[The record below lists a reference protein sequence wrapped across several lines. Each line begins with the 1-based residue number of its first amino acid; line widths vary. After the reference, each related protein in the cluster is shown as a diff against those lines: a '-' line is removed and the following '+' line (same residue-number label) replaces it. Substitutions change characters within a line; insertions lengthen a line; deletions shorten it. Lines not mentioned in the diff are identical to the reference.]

1 MCDDDIW
8 DKLAVD
14 MWTDIPDDIISDVQN
29 NTISNDIIWDLIMNS
44 RLRHTYENFS
54 YQLAMKIY
62 RITVYHNH
70 ENEMMTTSDFRSFES
85 KYSRVK
91 HQIKKQYK
99 RCQNKKRRIEKLSL
113 INFIENSEYK
123 KEIYDILSHIDTTA
137 ELKKY
142 DDKMMIEN
150 YINNI
155 GFLPKITKNIQK
167 SKNNVKFLDVDDD

>member
-14 MWTDIPDDIISDVQN
+14 MWADIPDDIISDIQN
-29 NTISNDIIWDLIMNS
+29 NIISNDIIWDLIMNN

-54 YQLAMKIY
+54 YQLDMKRY
-62 RITVYHNH
+62 RINVYHNH
-70 ENEMMTTSDFRSFES
+70 ENEMMTTSDFRSFVLS
-85 KYSRVK
+85 YSMVKY
-91 HQIKKQYK
+91 QIKKQYK
-99 RCQNKKRRIEKLSL
+99 RYQNKKRRIEKLSL
-113 INFIENSEYK
+113 INFIEKSENK
-123 KEIYDILSHIDTTA
+123 KEIYENLSHFDTSA

-142 DDKMMIEN
+142 DDKMMIET

-167 SKNNVKFLDVDDD
+167 SKNNVKFLEDS